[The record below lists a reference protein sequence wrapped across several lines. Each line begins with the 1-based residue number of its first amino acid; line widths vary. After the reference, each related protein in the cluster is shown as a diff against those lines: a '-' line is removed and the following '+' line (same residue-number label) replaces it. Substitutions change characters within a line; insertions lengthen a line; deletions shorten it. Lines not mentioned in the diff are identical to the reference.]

1 VAIAALVLW
10 ISTVAI
16 GTYLLAT
23 ATRIGKTKSAPA
35 EPVPVS
41 AGQTGTASA
50 DLGTAS
56 SSSPAGGSQA
66 PAAGPVAPPAK
77 RTHVNKDDRFAP
89 ASLQAERDEPVP
101 GMKELAEFA
110 HPALALIG
118 LGFWI
123 GYVISRD
130 RIMLAIGLGIVLG
143 AITAGLSWFTVN
155 RRAAKRAAADIPAAD
170 DAADDCDAEDLTT
183 APLSFTPLVLTLH
196 TVGAALTLL
205 FVVLIFAHV

>member
-23 ATRIGKTKSAPA
+23 ATRIGKTKSASS
-35 EPVPVS
+35 EPVPVQ
-41 AGQTGTASA
+41 AGQTGTPGANLAAVSSA
-50 DLGTAS
+50 AS
-56 SSSPAGGSQA
+56 SQAAVVGLA
-66 PAAGPVAPPAK
+66 PAAK
-77 RTHVNKDDRFAP
+77 RAHVNKDAQFAP
-89 ASLQAERDEPVP
+89 PSLQAERDEPVP
-101 GMKELAEFA
+101 GIKELAEFA

-143 AITAGLSWFTVN
+143 AIAAGVSWFIVN
-155 RRAAKRAAADIPAAD
+155 TRAAKRAATDIAATDTAAD
-170 DAADDCDAEDLTT
+170 DSDTDDLRT
-183 APLSFTPLVLTLH
+183 APLSFTPLVLILH

-205 FVVLIFAHV
+205 FVVLIFARV

>member
-23 ATRIGKTKSAPA
+23 AARIGKTESAPA

-41 AGQTGTASA
+41 AGQTGTAA
-50 DLGTAS
+50 PDPAAV
-56 SSSPAGGSQA
+56 SSPDSGSQA
-66 PAAGPVAPPAK
+66 TTATPLAERLRV
-77 RTHVNKDDRFAP
+77 HKDDRFAP
-89 ASLQAERDEPVP
+89 PSLQAERNEPLP
-101 GMKELAEFA
+101 GLKELAEFA

-118 LGFWI
+118 LGFWV

-130 RIMLAIGLGIVLG
+130 RVMLAIGLGILLG
-143 AITAGLSWFTVN
+143 AIAAGLSWFTVN
-155 RRAAKRAAADIPAAD
+155 RRAAKRAMASGADED
-170 DAADDCDAEDLTT
+170 SGAEDLRI

-196 TVGAALTLL
+196 TAGAVLTLL
-205 FVVLIFAHV
+205 FVALIAARV

>member
-23 ATRIGKTKSAPA
+23 ATRIGKAKSAPS
-35 EPVPVS
+35 EPVPVP
-41 AGQTGTASA
+41 AGQTGTPGANLAGVSSS
-50 DLGTAS
+50 AS
-56 SSSPAGGSQA
+56 SQAAAVGLTA
-66 PAAGPVAPPAK
+66 PAAK
-77 RTHVNKDDRFAP
+77 RAHVNKDDRFAP
-89 ASLQAERDEPVP
+89 PSLQAERDEPVP
-101 GMKELAEFA
+101 GLKELAEFA

-118 LGFWI
+118 LAFWI

-143 AITAGLSWFTVN
+143 AIAAGLSWFIVN
-155 RRAAKRAAADIPAAD
+155 TRAAKRVAADSAAD
-170 DAADDCDAEDLTT
+170 DSGTDDLRT
-183 APLSFTPLVLTLH
+183 APLSFTPLVLILH